1 MTTATAVDSTSAA
14 AAATKTSSGGVSRPE
29 AKSTVASW
37 VLSPSSARN
46 TVAKMARIWDIFLD
60 LSGAGFGHHDAPS
73 GPAPCARRNVA
84 GLAKSKGSPRT
95 MSGLGSPAKSVDAG
109 PRFTTGER
117 GGYRSEEHRVGQE
130 SVRTVRTGG

>member
-1 MTTATAVDSTSAA
+1 
-14 AAATKTSSGGVSRPE
+14 
-29 AKSTVASW
+29 
-37 VLSPSSARN
+37 
-46 TVAKMARIWDIFLD
+46 MARIWDIFLD

-95 MSGLGSPAKSVDAG
+95 MAGLGGPAKSVDAG

-117 GGYRSEEHRVGQE
+117 GGYSPTNGLVIGDPAGPCKASAAEIGRAHV
-130 SVRTVRTGG
+130 